1 MVKNTKGGSS
11 HKKMAR
17 KNEDVNKSIKVN
29 LDVNFKKDNMLVF
42 IEKNLGNCFS
52 GKLLY
57 FNGANDFGEDLKIMH
72 QRGKKGK
79 SNFDHSQSKIALVS
93 IITGLTLSTKCVA
106 IVEEFLEIDHI
117 NAYLA
122 NNLISQEVYDKLN
135 MIFST
140 SSKNNNNQE
149 EDLGFEFDRNNENVD
164 EVDNK
169 KVKFKEPIEEK
180 TKKVKES
187 TENTD
192 SSEEDATEDQDTPE
206 NRWSKGNKDSKVSK
220 EGKGSKGAKDGKR
233 TISTKDVFSRIN
245 SNPDEDSGWSFWGNE
260 NEKSKEEQSK
270 EEQLKNLKIEEI

>member
-17 KNEDVNKSIKVN
+17 KNEDVNKTIKVN
-29 LDVNFKKDNMLVF
+29 LDINFKKDNMLVF

-52 GKLLY
+52 GKLLH
-57 FNGANDFGEDLKIMH
+57 FIGANDFGEDLKIMH

-93 IITGLTLSTKCVA
+93 IITGLTLSTKCVG

-117 NAYLA
+117 NAYLS

-169 KVKFKEPIEEK
+169 KVKFKEPIEEEK
-180 TKKVKES
+180 TTKVKES

-206 NRWSKGNKDSKVSK
+206 NRWSKGNK
-220 EGKGSKGAKDGKR
+220 EGKGGKGGKGVKGGKDDKR
-233 TISTKDVFSRIN
+233 TISTKDIFSRIN
-245 SNPDEDSGWSFWGNE
+245 SNADEDSGWSFWGDE
-260 NEKSKEEQSK
+260 QSKEEKSK

>member
-17 KNEDVNKSIKVN
+17 KNEDVNKTIKVN
-29 LDVNFKKDNMLVF
+29 LDINFKKDNMLVF

-52 GKLLY
+52 GKLLH
-57 FNGANDFGEDLKIMH
+57 FIGANDFGEDLKIMH

-93 IITGLTLSTKCVA
+93 IITGLTLSTKCVG

-117 NAYLA
+117 NAYLS

-169 KVKFKEPIEEK
+169 KVKFKEPIQEEK
-180 TKKVKES
+180 TTKVKES
-187 TENTD
+187 TD
-192 SSEEDATEDQDTPE
+192 SSEEDGTEDQDTPE
-206 NRWSKGNKDSKVSK
+206 NKWSKGDKI
-220 EGKGSKGAKDGKR
+220 GKGGKGGKAG
-233 TISTKDVFSRIN
+233 KDVKRNISKDIFSRIRN
-245 SNPDEDSGWSFWGNE
+245 EDDADSGWSFWGNE
-260 NEKSKEEQSK
+260 NEKSNEEKSK

>member
-17 KNEDVNKSIKVN
+17 KNEDISKSIKVN
-29 LDVNFKKDNMLVF
+29 LDVNFKKDNMLVLL
-42 IEKNLGNCFS
+42 EKNLGNCFS
-52 GKLLY
+52 GQLLH
-57 FNGANDFGEDLKIMH
+57 FDGPNNFETELKIMH

-93 IITGLTLSTKCVA
+93 IITGITLSTKCIG

-135 MIFST
+135 MKFST
-140 SSKNNNNQE
+140 SLKNDNNQE
-149 EDLGFEFDRNNENVD
+149 EDLGFEFDRNNENID

-187 TENTD
+187 TE
-192 SSEEDATEDQDTPE
+192 SSEEDQDTTE
-206 NRWSKGNKDSKVSK
+206 NRWSNGNKDKVGK
-220 EGKGSKGAKDGKR
+220 DGKGGKVKDGKR

-270 EEQLKNLKIEEI
+270 EEKVKEEQLKNLKIEEI